1 MALGKIISV
10 KNIGRF
16 LNAVAS
22 GDVTFRHNTLVFAP
36 NGRGKTTLCAI
47 LRSLKHGEPAYITGR
62 RSLGSPDQPEV
73 RFLLDNNRVNFNNGA
88 WSETLPEL
96 AIFDATYVT
105 ENVHSGEAVD
115 TEQRRNLYRVIIGSD
130 GVALARRLDGLDAQ
144 IRHKN
149 LEIREA
155 RAIVQRHIPQVI
167 GFDEFIELP
176 EDAGIDGKIAAKE
189 QEAEA
194 VGRADQIQQRPPLQR
209 VVLPKMPGEFTDL
222 LAKTLEGVA
231 ADAERQVSEHIRA
244 HEMAERGEPW
254 LSEGLRYI
262 NDERCPFCAQ
272 NLTGVDLIDAYTAFF
287 SEAYHRFRDEIA
299 GVANDLESDFGDRE
313 IATIERVLHQN
324 GAGVEYWQQYC
335 TFDAPVIGA
344 DVYIAAAI
352 TSLRQVGL
360 ALLHRKQ
367 AAPLE
372 ALRPDEAFTQASET
386 FGRMQAAV
394 TAYNNAIDAANAVI
408 NAKKQE
414 TDAANVQVVQASL
427 VRLRAVKARH
437 TEEVHQA
444 CLAYQNLVAEKVDL
458 DRKKT
463 ETRRRL
469 DRHTAGVIEHYG
481 QSINRNLDSFHAD
494 FRISTPTHSYQGGTA
509 SSSYRI
515 LINEV
520 PVDLGNP
527 GTPLDRPSFKNT
539 LSAGDRSTLA
549 LALFFAEI
557 ERDPQRANRIVILD
571 DPFNSQDAFRQSQ
584 TVQQIRRLGA
594 ACAQVVVLSH
604 NQNFLKMLWDRLP
617 PAERKTIQLGRV
629 GEENTTISEWD
640 IEEAVKWRY
649 RADVEALQ
657 RFYSDNE
664 GNPRDV
670 IQKIRPVL
678 EGYCR
683 NLYPSQFTDQDRL
696 GDIIAKI
703 RAAAEDHPLHEIL
716 DHLDDLNA
724 YTSRYHHGE
733 NPNAATEPI
742 DDGELRKSVK
752 RTLTLV
758 GCF

>member
-1 MALGKIISV
+1 MALGKIISI

-16 LNAVAS
+16 LNAAAS
-22 GDVTFRHNTLVFAP
+22 GDVTFKHNTLVFAP

-73 RFLLDNNRVNFNNGA
+73 RFLLDNNPVNFNNGA
-88 WSETLPEL
+88 WSATLSEL
-96 AIFDATYVT
+96 AFFDATYVT

-115 TEQRRNLYRVIIGSD
+115 TDQRRNLYRVIIGSD
-130 GVALARRLDGLDAQ
+130 GVAFARRLDNLDAQ
-144 IRHKN
+144 IRQKN
-149 LEIREA
+149 PGIREA
-155 RAIVQRHIPQVI
+155 RAIVQRHIPQGI
-167 GFDEFIELP
+167 GFYEFIGFP
-176 EDAGIDGKIAAKE
+176 EDASIDDKIAVKE
-189 QEAEA
+189 REAEA

-209 VVLPKMPGEFTDL
+209 IVLPLFLSDFTDL
-222 LAKTLEGVA
+222 LAKTLDDVA

-244 HEMAERGEPW
+244 HEMGERGEPW

-262 NDERCPFCAQ
+262 HDERCPFCAQ
-272 NLTGVDLIDAYTAFF
+272 NLTDVDLIDAYKAFF
-287 SEAYHRFRDEIA
+287 SEAYHRLRDEVF
-299 GVANDLESDFGDRE
+299 GVATDLESDFSDRE
-313 IATIERVLHQN
+313 IAAIERVLHQN
-324 GAGVEYWQQYC
+324 GADVEYWQQYC
-335 TFDAPVIGA
+335 TFDAPALGGN
-344 DVYIAAAI
+344 VYITAAI
-352 TSLRQVGL
+352 TGLRQAGL
-360 ALLHRKQ
+360 TLLHRKQ

-394 TAYNNAIDAANAVI
+394 TAYNDAVDAANAVI

-414 TDAANVQVVQASL
+414 TDAANLQAVQAEL
-427 VRLRAVKARH
+427 VRLGVVKARH
-437 TEEVHQA
+437 TEEIRQA
-444 CLAYQNLVAEKVDL
+444 CLAYQNLVAEKDDL
-458 DRKKT
+458 DGQKT
-463 ETRRRL
+463 EARKQL
-469 DRHTAGVIEHYG
+469 DRHMAGVIEHFG
-481 QSINRNLDSFHAD
+481 QSINRNLDRFHAD

-520 PVDLGNP
+520 AVDLGNP
-527 GTPLDRPSFKNT
+527 CTPLDRPSFKNT

-549 LALFFAEI
+549 LALFFAKI
-557 ERDPQRANRIVILD
+557 ERDPQRANRIIILD

-594 ACAQVVVLSH
+594 DCAQVVVLSH

-617 PAERKTIQLGRV
+617 PAERKTLQLGRV
-629 GEENTTISEWD
+629 GEKNTTISEWD

-670 IQKIRPVL
+670 VQKIRPVL

-703 RAAAEDHPLHEIL
+703 REAAEDHPLHEIL
-716 DHLDDLNA
+716 VHLDDLNA

-742 DDGELRKSVK
+742 DDGELCNSVK

>member
-1 MALGKIISV
+1 MALRKIISI

-16 LNAVAS
+16 LNAAAS
-22 GDVTFRHNTLVFAP
+22 GDVTFRHNTLIFAP
-36 NGRGKTTLCAI
+36 NGRGKTTFCAI

-62 RSLGSPDQPEV
+62 RSLGSPDRPEV
-73 RFLLDNNRVNFNNGA
+73 RFLLDNNLVNFNNGA
-88 WSETLPEL
+88 WSATLPEL
-96 AIFDATYVT
+96 EIFDAIYVT

-130 GVALARRLDGLDAQ
+130 GVALARRLDHLDAQ
-144 IRHKN
+144 IRQKN
-149 LEIREA
+149 SSIREA
-155 RAIVQRHIPQVI
+155 RIIVQRHIPQGI
-167 GFDEFIELP
+167 GLDEFIGLP
-176 EDAGIDGKIAAKE
+176 EDAGIDDKIVAKE
-189 QEAEA
+189 REAEA
-194 VGRADQIQQRPPLQR
+194 VGRADQIQQRPLLQEI
-209 VVLPKMPGEFTDL
+209 VLPKFPGKFTDL
-222 LAKTLEGVA
+222 IAKTLEGVV

-244 HEMAERGEPW
+244 HEMGERGEPW
-254 LSEGLRYI
+254 LSEGLQYI
-262 NDERCPFCAQ
+262 HYDRCPFCAQ
-272 NLTGVDLIDAYTAFF
+272 NLAGIDLIDAYKAFF
-287 SEAYHRFRDEIA
+287 SEAYHRLRDDIS
-299 GVANDLESDFGDRE
+299 GVANDLESDFSDRE
-313 IATIERVLHQN
+313 IAAIERVLHQN
-324 GAGVEYWQQYC
+324 SAGVEYWQQYC
-335 TFDAPVIGA
+335 MFDPPPLDA
-344 DVYIAAAI
+344 DVDIAAVI
-352 TSLRQVGL
+352 TGLRQAGL
-360 ALLHRKQ
+360 ALLYRKQ

-386 FGRMQAAV
+386 FGRMQAAI
-394 TAYNNAIDAANAVI
+394 TAYNDAVDAANAVI

-414 TDAANVQVVQASL
+414 TGTANVQAVQTEL

-437 TEEVHQA
+437 IEEVRQA
-444 CLAYQNLVAEKVDL
+444 CLAYQNLVAEKDDL
-458 DRKKT
+458 DGQKT
-463 ETRRRL
+463 ETREQL
-469 DRHTAGVIEHYG
+469 DRHTEGVIEHYG
-481 QSINRNLDSFHAD
+481 QSINRNLDRFHAD

-520 PVDLGNP
+520 AIDLGNP
-527 GTPLDRPSFKNT
+527 GTPVDRPSFKNT

-549 LALFFAEI
+549 LAFFFAEI
-557 ERDPQRANRIVILD
+557 ERDPPRANRIVILD

-617 PAERKTIQLGRV
+617 PAERKTLQLGRV
-629 GEENTTISEWD
+629 GEENTTVSEWD

-670 IQKIRPVL
+670 VQKIRPVL

-683 NLYPSQFTDQDRL
+683 NLYPSQFSDQDRL

-703 RAAAEDHPLHEIL
+703 RGAEEDHPLHEIL

-724 YTSRYHHGE
+724 YTSRYHHAE

-742 DDGELRKSVK
+742 DDGELRNSVK